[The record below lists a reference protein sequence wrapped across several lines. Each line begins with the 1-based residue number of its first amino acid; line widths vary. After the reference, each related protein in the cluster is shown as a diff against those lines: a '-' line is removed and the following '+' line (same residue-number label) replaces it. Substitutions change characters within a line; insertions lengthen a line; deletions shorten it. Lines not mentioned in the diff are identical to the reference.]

1 MATKFRNSSH
11 WGAFLAEVEDGK
23 ITGVQ
28 PFEHDP
34 DPSPMLQAIPGTV
47 HARARVTQPMVREG
61 WLKNGPGSGKGRGAE
76 PFVPVSWEKALELV
90 SDELSR
96 VKETYSN
103 EAIFGGSYG
112 WASAGI
118 FHYARTQL
126 RRFLFAYGGCV
137 DQATNYSFGTATAF
151 VPHIVGD
158 LKSVTGPMTTWGA
171 VAKHSEMLILFGGA
185 NPKNTQVARGGCVAH
200 ARLPSL
206 QQVAE
211 AGVDVVNVSPCRDD
225 TPEFLNPQWVP
236 VKPNTDAALMLALA
250 HTLIV
255 EDLHDSAFLESHC
268 AGFERVGPYLMG
280 ETDGQPKDADWGA
293 AITGIDADTIR
304 DLARRMGAKRT
315 LVSAAWSLQR
325 ADHGEMTYWSLILLA
340 SILGHIG
347 LPGGGFTFGYGSSGG
362 MGDADVLFNP
372 PSLSGGKNPINYAI
386 PAARIADAL
395 MEPGKVIDFNGKKI
409 TYPDIKLIYWAG
421 GNPFH
426 HHQDLNRLLEGWQKP
441 DTVIVHEPWWTATA
455 RHADIVL
462 PATTTLERNDIGSN
476 GRDPYLSVMEKAIEP
491 VGEAR
496 NDFDILSDLSRQL
509 GCEEEFTE
517 GRNEDEWLRFLYET
531 CRQGA
536 QTNEVSMPDFDSF
549 WKQGW
554 FRIPD
559 KEEDFTMFTEFR
571 ADPVAKKLRT
581 KSGKVE
587 LYSEK
592 IAKFDYDDCPP
603 HATWIEPAEWLGSDI
618 AKKFPLHM
626 ISSQPK
632 TRLHSQMDCGPVA
645 GATKVAGREPVAI
658 NPEDAAARGISDGD
672 LVRLFNDR
680 GACLAG
686 AVVTEDLRPGAI
698 RLYTGAW
705 YDPVDGGKPGSLDR
719 HGNPNML
726 TLDKGTSKLGQGPSA
741 QTALVEIELYKEDA
755 PEVSV
760 FEAPETVDS

>member
-47 HARARVTQPMVREG
+47 HASARVTRPMVREG

-340 SILGHIG
+340 SVLGHIG

-476 GRDPYLSVMEKAIEP
+476 GRDPYLSVMEKAIDP

-496 NDFDILSDLSRQL
+496 NDFDILSDLSRKL

-571 ADPVAKKLRT
+571 GDPVAKKLRT

-587 LYSEK
+587 LYSDK